1 MHYEPLPD
9 GMGKLNIE
17 TNDFLTHIEENEYLI
32 APYAP
37 ATILLHPKMYD
48 RFVATSDPDELS
60 ALISQLKPRPMK
72 FPKKVEDDE

>member
-1 MHYEPLPD
+1 MNYEPLPD

-37 ATILLHPKMYD
+37 ATILLHPVMYD
-48 RFVATSDPDELS
+48 RFVAAEGTEELTK
-60 ALISQLKPRPMK
+60 LLSQLKLRRPK
-72 FPKKVEDDE
+72 LQDRVEDE